1 MKAFKLTILFV
12 PILIVSQFAQ
22 QDIKEKILN
31 VEDLLKS
38 QSQELPK
45 LVNDMPTEEEIFTM
59 PTEPFIS
66 TQKDTQEVNYFGY
79 DFFQSRQK
87 ISIFDNLPVPED
99 YQLGPG
105 DEIVISLWGDA
116 QIRSAYLINK
126 NGELFIDKIGLV
138 NLSGMNISQSKA
150 HLQKKFERVYS
161 TLQSP
166 DPTTF
171 FDLSLGRLKSINVT
185 FLGESEMPGIHAVH
199 PFSTITTA
207 LIQTGGVKTTGSLR
221 DVQIIR
227 NGKVVA
233 KLDLYEFLI
242 HGVTQSDIRIHD
254 KDVIFIPL
262 RKSTITLEG
271 SVNRPGIYESKL
283 KETLQ
288 DIIMF
293 AGGFVYNAQSKI
305 QIKRTIP
312 IKDRTDDDNALE
324 IKYIPISDCGS
335 FVAVDGDIVTAHE
348 IFQESRFVHVLG
360 QVKSPGK
367 YAFEDSMRVLD
378 LLKLAGGLYDESF
391 WKTIH
396 TIRAELIRPQSDSE
410 YPKIFEID
418 LRKLKDGINS
428 ENICLQNWDVLLIR
442 SNSKYQ
448 SPKKVTVTGE
458 VNVPGIYTIREENET
473 LANLIK
479 RTGGFTNFAFVE
491 GVKMYRD
498 GNQVVLRDYD
508 ISVLDGDNLHIPVHP
523 GVVQVVGEVYKPGF
537 VQYKKGASL
546 NYYIERAGGRTLFAE
561 KKGTIVIYANGDIK
575 IKKWFSPEVKEG
587 STIIVNTAEIKEP
600 FDITEFLKETAS
612 IAASTATIFY
622 IITK

>member
-38 QSQELPK
+38 QSQELPQ

-66 TQKDTQEVNYFGY
+66 TQKVKYFGY

-87 ISIFDNLPVPED
+87 TSIFDNLPVPED

-207 LIQTGGVKTTGSLR
+207 LIQTGGVKRTGSLR

-335 FVAVDGDIVTAHE
+335 FVVVDGDIITANE
-348 IFQESRFVHVLG
+348 LFPANCFVNVFG

-396 TIRAELIRPQSDSE
+396 TTRAELIRPQSDSE

-508 ISVLDGDNLHIPVHP
+508 ISVLDGDSLHIPVHP

-612 IAASTATIFY
+612 IAASTATIIY
-622 IITK
+622 IITKQ